1 MSLKPTN
8 RFTLEE
14 NSLDCSNI
22 VDDLKTLYTAPDLRQ
37 LSEAEFQNALLGLFT
52 LYQLKFEK
60 LNHTFNQM
68 VADGQIE

>member
-1 MSLKPTN
+1 MSLKSIN

-14 NSLDCSNI
+14 NILDCWN
-22 VDDLKTLYTAPDLRQ
+22 VVNDLKTVYSAPDLRQ
-37 LSEAEFQNALLGLFT
+37 LSEDEFQNALLGLFT

-68 VADGQIE
+68 VADGQIK

>member
-14 NSLDCSNI
+14 NILDCWNI
-22 VDDLKTLYTAPDLRQ
+22 VDDLKTLYAAPDLRQ
-37 LSEAEFQNALLGLFT
+37 LSEDELQNALLGLFT

-68 VADGQIE
+68 VTDGQIK